1 MTQEPQQLVI
11 DTFKDLDA
19 LDFESLFTKLADD
32 IETVDELTQK
42 WNRGRAAVETTF
54 EALKGVISDIK
65 SEVSDFN
72 VITMGDSAVVTCVL
86 KQSYLLEGNHVSI
99 VSPTTSVL
107 RHENGGW
114 KFVVIH
120 SIPLA

>member
-11 DTFKDLDA
+11 DAFKDLDA
-19 LDFESLFTKLADD
+19 LNFASLFTKLADD
-32 IETVDELTQK
+32 IETVDEITQK
-42 WNRGRAAVETTF
+42 WNRGRAAVESTF
-54 EALKGVISDIK
+54 AALEGVISDIK

-72 VITMGDSAVVTCVL
+72 VITMDGVAVVTCVL
-86 KQSYLLEGNHVSI
+86 KQSYLLEGNHASI
-99 VSPTTSVL
+99 VSPTTCVL

>member
-1 MTQEPQQLVI
+1 MTQAPQQLVI

-32 IETVDELTQK
+32 IETVDELTQN
-42 WNRGRAAVETTF
+42 WNRGRAAVEATF
-54 EALKGVISDIK
+54 EALRGVISDIK
-65 SEVSDFN
+65 SEVSDLN

-86 KQSYLLEGNHVSI
+86 KQSYLLDGDHVSI
-99 VSPTTSVL
+99 VSPTTCVL
-107 RHENGGW
+107 RHENGAW

>member
-19 LDFESLFTKLADD
+19 LDFASLFTKLADD

-42 WNRGRAAVETTF
+42 WNRGRTAVEATF
-54 EALKGVISDIK
+54 AALEGVISDIK

-72 VITMGDSAVVTCVL
+72 VITMDDVAVVTCVL
-86 KQSYLLEGNHVSI
+86 KQSYLLEGNHASI
-99 VSPTTSVL
+99 VSPTTCVL

>member
-19 LDFESLFTKLADD
+19 LDFASLFTKLADD

-42 WNRGRAAVETTF
+42 WNRGRVAVEATF
-54 EALKGVISDIK
+54 AALEGVISDIK

-72 VITMGDSAVVTCVL
+72 VITMDDVAVVTCVL
-86 KQSYLLEGNHVSI
+86 KQSYLLEGNHASI
-99 VSPTTSVL
+99 VSPTTCVL